1 MQSHLWLAW
10 PCRTGEGGGGGRWRR
25 KRGAGAFEDEVD
37 TSRVGSEALL
47 LHPSRQKVI
56 NVSKL
61 NDLRA
66 ISVEP
71 RRLVSYS
78 EFHEGYVG
86 W

>member
-1 MQSHLWLAW
+1 M
-10 PCRTGEGGGGGRWRR
+10 
-25 KRGAGAFEDEVD
+25 
-37 TSRVGSEALL
+37 

-61 NDLRA
+61 NDLRV

-86 W
+86 WWIGNGGPEAKDPRIDVLSYILTSCVERKVVGKVLKT